1 MLVADPLQ
9 GAPDSRNLR
18 RSRVSMHYLAW
29 SVSLSML
36 TQHCDCFECERLW
49 SDYKAA
55 TQAVFRLDNKLS
67 IAEIRHDSAVVAT
80 LTPETNEAVRLRLA
94 LRLQIL
100 NHGAEAH
107 GQSAVG

>member
-1 MLVADPLQ
+1 VGCQ
-9 GAPDSRNLR
+9 
-18 RSRVSMHYLAW
+18 HYLVW
-29 SVSLSML
+29 SVFLTML
-36 TQHCDCFECERLW
+36 NQHCDCVECDRLW

-55 TQAVFRLDNKLS
+55 IQAAFRLDNKLS

-80 LTPETNEAVRLRLA
+80 LTPESREAARLRLA

-107 GQSAVG
+107 GHSAMN